1 METKEKIN
9 YYIEPVEVEIYL
21 KKAGIVR
28 TIIKDMYVDLI
39 DVEPINEYSRE
50 IFDYFIKRDE
60 PIDIIEIMNVFP
72 KYMQMIFESYYHRMP
87 LYEKVSMH
95 YKEMLSGSTDS
106 LRLAMYFTELLMKY
120 EPTIASTNYI
130 GDFQTH
136 NLNYLIKRL
145 NSLGQKFLLEDPT
158 VTYLIKRRDKAFENK
173 PRDREFE
180 KLVELWKY
188 NVKKGKTI

>member
-1 METKEKIN
+1 LDTIEKIN
-9 YYIEPVEVEIYL
+9 YYVEPVEVEIYL

-28 TIIKDMYVDLI
+28 TIIKDMYIDLVDI
-39 DVEPINEYSRE
+39 EPINEYSRE

-60 PIDIIEIMNVFP
+60 PIDIIEVMNVFP
-72 KYMQMIFESYYHRMP
+72 KYMRMIFESYYHRMP

-106 LRLAMYFTELLMKY
+106 LRLSIYFTELLIKY
-120 EPTIASTNYI
+120 EPTLASSNYI

-136 NLNYLIKRL
+136 NLNYLIKKL
-145 NSLGQKFLLEDPT
+145 NSLGQKFLLEDAT
-158 VTYLIKRRDKAFENK
+158 VAYLIKRRDKAFENK

>member
-1 METKEKIN
+1 METKERIN
-9 YYIEPVEVEIYL
+9 YYVEPVEVEIYL

-28 TIIKDMYVDLI
+28 TIIKDMYIDLI
-39 DVEPINEYSRE
+39 DVGPINEYSKE
-50 IFDYFIKRDE
+50 IFDYFIKQDE

-72 KYMQMIFESYYHRMP
+72 RYMRVIFESYYHRMP

-95 YKEMLSGSTDS
+95 YKEMLSGSIDS
-106 LRLAMYFTELLMKY
+106 LRLSIFFTELLLKY
-120 EPTIASTNYI
+120 EPTIASSNFI
-130 GDFQTH
+130 GDFQTY
-136 NLNYLIKRL
+136 NINYLVKRL
-145 NSLGQKFLLEDPT
+145 NKAGQKFLLEDAT